1 MIAKQE
7 VKELENSQVELIVTL
22 EQKALQDEY
31 NKVLNKYMK
40 SVQLPGFRKGKAPK
54 NLLENKIGDG
64 MREESVYTL
73 IDTAV
78 QKAIEEVEQK
88 FRPLPYSTPSLQNE
102 ESIST
107 EIDKDL
113 TFSVVYDIFP
123 QFEVPEYKGLTVDVE
138 NVIVG
143 DEEVNSEIEK
153 LRDQNAMVIEKDK
166 EVESGDI
173 LTVDYVELD
182 ENKEEVAGTS
192 RKDFVFTV
200 DSGSNFYHIDKDVI
214 GMKKGE
220 EKLITKTYGEEHDTP
235 EYVGKTITLQVKLNQ
250 VKVRDVPELD
260 DEFAQDVSE
269 EYKTVE
275 DLINGTK
282 NKLQSGLES
291 HLKETKLNHLIE
303 ALLEKTT
310 INVPSSMINAEVDSS
325 WRRFVSQ
332 SGMNEEQVLTYLSF
346 SGQTKETFTAEW
358 AKPAESTLKGQLLI
372 EKIKE
377 KENFEVSDEEV
388 NEQVELQL
396 KDIQDEKTIEYYKE
410 MIKDDIQTRKASE
423 FLLENNTFNGT
434 KEISYTE
441 FMQSHQH

>member
-7 VKELENSQVELIVTL
+7 VKELEKSQVELFVTL

-40 SVQLPGFRKGKAPK
+40 SVQIPGFRKGKAPK
-54 NLLENKIGDG
+54 NVIENKIGEG
-64 MREESVYTL
+64 MKEESVYTL

-78 QKAIEEVEQK
+78 QKAIEDVDQK
-88 FRPLPYSTPSLQNE
+88 YRPLPYSTPSLQHE
-102 ESIST
+102 DEIST

-113 TFSVVYDIFP
+113 TFSVVYDVFP
-123 QFEVPEYKGLTVDVE
+123 QFDIPEYKGLTIDVDKV
-138 NVIVG
+138 VIG
-143 DEEVNSEIEK
+143 EEVVNAEIDK

-166 EVESGDI
+166 EVASGDI
-173 LTVDYVELD
+173 ITVDYVELD
-182 ENKEEVAGTS
+182 ENKEEVPGTS

-200 DSGSNFYHIDKDVI
+200 NSGSNFYHIDEDVI
-214 GMKKGE
+214 GMKKGD
-220 EKLITKTYGEEHDTP
+220 EKLITKTYPEDHEVP
-235 EYVGKTITLQVKLNQ
+235 EYAGKTILLSVKLNL

-275 DLINGTK
+275 DLVNGTK
-282 NKLQSGLES
+282 EKLSSNLES
-291 HLKETKLNHLIE
+291 HLKETKLNKLVE
-303 ALLEKTT
+303 TLLEKTT
-310 INVPSSMINAEVDSS
+310 MSIPASMIQAEVDSS

-332 SGMNEEQVLTYLSF
+332 SGMNEEQIVSYLSF
-346 SGQTKETFTAEW
+346 SGQTKEDFTAGW
-358 AKPAESTLKGQLLI
+358 AEPAEKTLRGQLLI

-377 KENFEVSDEEV
+377 KENFEVTEEEL

-396 KDIQDEKTIEYYKE
+396 KEITDEKTKDYYKE

-423 FLLENNTFNGT
+423 FLLEQNTFNET
-434 KEISYTE
+434 KEVSYTE
-441 FMQSHQH
+441 FMESHQH

>member
-143 DEEVNSEIEK
+143 DEEVHNEIEK

-235 EYVGKTITLQVKLNQ
+235 EYVGKTITLKVKLNQ

-310 INVPSSMINAEVDSS
+310 INVPVSMINAEVDSS

-377 KENFEVSDEEV
+377 KESFEVSEEEV